1 MSFGRRLASS
11 RFPRS
16 RNRSRG
22 RLLVLQFVL
31 IVSMFS
37 FVSANNEVSQ
47 GFVLSHSSRIA
58 VVHGAH
64 VAHGGS
70 GRPVLQDRQMDARVV
85 REHGDV
91 RGTAEEPDVSC

>member
-1 MSFGRRLASS
+1 MRDE
-11 RFPRS
+11 
-16 RNRSRG
+16 
-22 RLLVLQFVL
+22 LLVLQFVL

-47 GFVLSHSSRIA
+47 GGCPEPLVELL

-70 GRPVLQDRQMDARVV
+70 GCPALQDRRTDARVV
-85 REHGDV
+85 REHDDV
-91 RGTAEEPDVSC
+91 RGTAEEPGVGC

>member
-1 MSFGRRLASS
+1 LTSS

-47 GFVLSHSSRIA
+47 GVVLSHSSRIA

-70 GRPVLQDRQMDARVV
+70 GRPVLQDRQTDACVV